1 MFMCKE
7 QIDSIT
13 YIEKQAEIR
22 RKTIFKHMDTTP
34 SYFERRSVA
43 WTFADERSTEMNREM
58 YHGRLLG
65 VPNSVA
71 LNR

>member
-22 RKTIFKHMDTTP
+22 RKKISKHMDTTP
-34 SYFERRSVA
+34 SYFERRSA
-43 WTFADERSTEMNREM
+43 A
-58 YHGRLLG
+58 
-65 VPNSVA
+65 
-71 LNR
+71 